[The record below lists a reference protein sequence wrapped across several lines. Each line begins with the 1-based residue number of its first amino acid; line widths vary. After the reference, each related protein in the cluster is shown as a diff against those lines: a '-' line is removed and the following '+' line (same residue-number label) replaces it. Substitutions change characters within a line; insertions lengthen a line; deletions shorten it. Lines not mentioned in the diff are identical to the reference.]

1 VVGPGEGKGAFR
13 LGGGRR
19 GRLRGRVWRR
29 LGLRP
34 TGSLRHWR
42 VHPQCLLG
50 VDDPPHTCSCS
61 VFLLLPSYPLFPAFL
76 IPVFESRF
84 CYVLLPFSH
93 VILFTTFLWDEVDW
107 FLHSR
112 SYLSSFTRF
121 ALTLPLYLSVLND
134 HHFPAQMYSY
144 SVYQLLRNII
154 LGCCSSD
161 ASIEFRAE
169 VSQPLEPDGMASVF
183 CVRSLLPSL
192 HCLPLYTSCIIVS
205 LVVSIYLSVCIYL
218 DLVLE
223 H

>member
-1 VVGPGEGKGAFR
+1 M
-13 LGGGRR
+13 
-19 GRLRGRVWRR
+19 
-29 LGLRP
+29 
-34 TGSLRHWR
+34 GSLHHWR

-76 IPVFESRF
+76 ILVFESRF

-93 VILFTTFLWDEVDW
+93 VILFTTLLWDEVDW

-144 SVYQLLRNII
+144 SVYQLLRNIV
-154 LGCCSSD
+154 LGCARLMLRSSSGPSSRNRSSQMEWQVFFVYGLSSLPCTVHPLTLT
-161 ASIEFRAE
+161 ASSCHWSCPSICLF
-169 VSQPLEPDGMASVF
+169 VS
-183 CVRSLLPSL
+183 
-192 HCLPLYTSCIIVS
+192 T
-205 LVVSIYLSVCIYL
+205 
-218 DLVLE
+218 
-223 H
+223 